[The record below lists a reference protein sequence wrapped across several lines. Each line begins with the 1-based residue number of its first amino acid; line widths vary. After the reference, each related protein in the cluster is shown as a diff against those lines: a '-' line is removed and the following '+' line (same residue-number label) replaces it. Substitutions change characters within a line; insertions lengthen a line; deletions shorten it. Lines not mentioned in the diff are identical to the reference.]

1 MDFLL
6 LAPLRRRIVI
16 ELDGQQHYATSDGR
30 AAPRLYAEMMREDR
44 RLRLTGYE
52 LFRFG
57 GSELQEPAVGEP
69 LLHDFFVD
77 LLRYYDVTL
86 ES

>member
-1 MDFLL
+1 
-6 LAPLRRRIVI
+6 
-16 ELDGQQHYATSDGR
+16 
-30 AAPRLYAEMMREDR
+30 MMRKDR